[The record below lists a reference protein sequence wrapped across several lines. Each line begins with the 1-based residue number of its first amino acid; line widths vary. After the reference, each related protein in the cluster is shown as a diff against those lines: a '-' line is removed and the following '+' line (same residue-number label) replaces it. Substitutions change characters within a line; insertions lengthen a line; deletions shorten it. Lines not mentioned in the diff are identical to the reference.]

1 MWGLALSPKN
11 KTPRSLL
18 PFLQSCDHQ
27 EVLRHPSSPFS
38 CIEVSTI
45 GTSLPKQ
52 RRGAAGCE
60 GLPSLAGHRFL
71 LGWFLEVDF
80 TVRQC
85 INVGGESVENSQKF
99 EFCYAIVCF
108 GL

>member
-1 MWGLALSPKN
+1 MWCLALSPKNKAPRSLLPFLRSFDHHEVLRHPSSPFSLAMWGLELSPKN

-18 PFLQSCDHQ
+18 PFLRSFDHH

-52 RRGAAGCE
+52 
-60 GLPSLAGHRFL
+60 
-71 LGWFLEVDF
+71 
-80 TVRQC
+80 
-85 INVGGESVENSQKF
+85 
-99 EFCYAIVCF
+99 
-108 GL
+108 